1 MSLSMTRSISLILLM
16 FSFFLNS
23 CVKSNNTQQTK
34 NSFAS
39 LSVYGNLPSFKGM
52 TDSEK
57 EIDEKSLKD
66 KVSIISFFFSSCG
79 DVCPKLNAVKSSIVK
94 TYQSDKLRFLSVTV
108 DPLNDTPSQ
117 LNNHRKVM
125 GFSDKR
131 WLFVRMHSDTIL
143 ESFMNGMLIGYAENP
158 QNHTARMILVDSKS
172 RIRGYFDA
180 LDHKQIDS
188 LKSILDKVR

>member
-1 MSLSMTRSISLILLM
+1 MSLSITRSMSLILLM

-23 CVKSNNTQQTK
+23 CVKSNNTQQIK

-57 EIDEKSLKD
+57 EIDEKLLKD

-180 LDHKQIDS
+180 LDRKQIDS

>member
-1 MSLSMTRSISLILLM
+1 MSLILLM

-23 CVKSNNTQQTK
+23 CVKSNNTQHTK
-34 NSFAS
+34 NTLAS
-39 LSVYGNLPSFKGM
+39 LSVYGNLPSFKGI

-117 LNNHRKVM
+117 LNNHRNVM

-180 LDHKQIDS
+180 LDRKQIDS

>member
-1 MSLSMTRSISLILLM
+1 MSLILLM

-23 CVKSNNTQQTK
+23 CVKSNNTQQQTA
-34 NSFAS
+34 NPFAS
-39 LSVYGNLPSFKGM
+39 LSNYGNLPSFKGI
-52 TDSEK
+52 TDSEQG
-57 EIDEKSLKD
+57 IDEKSLND

-79 DVCPKLNAVKSSIVK
+79 DICPKLNAVKSSIVK
-94 TYQSDKLRFLSVTV
+94 AYQSDKLRFLSVTV

-117 LNNHRKVM
+117 LNNHRRVM

-131 WLFVRMHSDTIL
+131 WFFVRMHSDTIL